1 MQDGKTWQDFLDQ
14 AAMLIEKNMVDT
26 DDEVALAKKLFIIN
40 KNREEEAATSSPPK
54 QDN

>member
-1 MQDGKTWQDFLDQ
+1 MAYKGKFKP
-14 AAMLIEKNMVDT
+14 KNT
-26 DDEVALAKKLFIIN
+26 KKYEGDPTTIIN